1 MTELEKK
8 KKMLELGRVKL
19 ARQEMEFKI
28 EEKQVWRQAPT
39 GKALT
44 VRQNQGIHIKFATNS
59 ANGSFNI
66 RLIFT
71 VE

>member
-28 EEKQVWRQAPT
+28 EEKQDE
-39 GKALT
+39 
-44 VRQNQGIHIKFATNS
+44 IK
-59 ANGSFNI
+59 
-66 RLIFT
+66 RLQDFIKIQLDKEQELEKEL
-71 VE
+71 VK

>member
-28 EEKQVWRQAPT
+28 EEKQDE
-39 GKALT
+39 
-44 VRQNQGIHIKFATNS
+44 IK
-59 ANGSFNI
+59 
-66 RLIFT
+66 RLQDFIKIQLEKEQELEREL
-71 VE
+71 VK